1 MAISPAKQAYLDE
14 CAQNYKFFSEDVLKI
29 VDKKGRLIPFVWNE
43 PQTQVWDVVRK
54 GRKRVGCLKARQEGI
69 STWIAGYFFWKVL
82 FNPNERAVVLAHETE
97 AAARIFSIYKNFYEC
112 MPGWM
117 KEHFPLRHST
127 KTELVFKK
135 HTGYVRIATA
145 NSPDKLRG
153 TTVHYLHCS
162 EMAFWDKAELVFT
175 AAMQSLTDRGAAFVE
190 TTANSFN
197 HFYSWWV
204 SQNGYKKVFL
214 PWMALHEYQLIET
227 DDGLTDYEGVP
238 IEFDD
243 EIMTIINRQLE
254 PEERAY
260 VTQHKLTPAQTK
272 WLKWALSQKCDDDW
286 KRFSQEYP
294 ASAQEAFLHSGDMY
308 FEGEWLPEEV
318 TKTHDQM
325 HKPMPGHV
333 YVVGVDAATGSAN
346 GDFSAAMVMDVTN
359 KQRIKPVAWFYGRV
373 PVHQF
378 AQTVQQMG
386 RKYNDALIVCEVN
399 HVGAAVQEELSI
411 DQYPK
416 LYRRFVYDKMAAKY
430 VEKLGFYTSKA
441 NRAILLNRLR
451 KLISTDV
458 IVEVPQVLINE
469 IGSFVYNDKGE
480 PYASPGCH
488 DDMIFAS
495 ALCLEGLDQVQVVR
509 EEVIKNF
516 APRNA
521 TDVVAFER
529 TTGMDAFTGEQ
540 LDELANARKYDEPR
554 GWLFNDGLD

>member
-43 PQTQVWDVVRK
+43 PQSQVWDVVRK

-243 EIMTIINRQLE
+243 EIMTIINRPLE

-333 YVVGVDAATGSAN
+333 YVVGVDAATGSSN

-359 KQRIKPVAWFYGRV
+359 KETGEVTQKEVTLSRDEGNRPTTNMEGLAALPSVTDGSITAGNSSQLSDGAAAVVLMEAKEAEKRGLQPLGLYKGLIATGCEPDEMGIGPV
-373 PVHQF
+373 F
-378 AQTVQQMG
+378 AIPKLLERHGLTMDDIDLWELNEAFAVQTVYCRDRLGLSMENYNVNGGSISIGHPYGMTGARQVGHILREGKRRGAKNVVVTMCVGGGMG
-386 RKYNDALIVCEVN
+386 VAGLFEV
-399 HVGAAVQEELSI
+399 L
-411 DQYPK
+411 
-416 LYRRFVYDKMAAKY
+416 
-430 VEKLGFYTSKA
+430 
-441 NRAILLNRLR
+441 
-451 KLISTDV
+451 
-458 IVEVPQVLINE
+458 
-469 IGSFVYNDKGE
+469 
-480 PYASPGCH
+480 
-488 DDMIFAS
+488 
-495 ALCLEGLDQVQVVR
+495 
-509 EEVIKNF
+509 
-516 APRNA
+516 
-521 TDVVAFER
+521 
-529 TTGMDAFTGEQ
+529 
-540 LDELANARKYDEPR
+540 
-554 GWLFNDGLD
+554 

>member
-1 MAISPAKQAYLDE
+1 VPLSPTKQAYLDQ
-14 CAQNYKFFSEDVLKI
+14 CALNFEFFSSDVLKI
-29 VDKKGRLIPFVWNE
+29 VDKKGRLIPFNWNE
-43 PQTQVWDVVRK
+43 PQRQVWDVVRG

-69 STWIAGYFFWKVL
+69 STWIAGFFFWKVL

-112 MPGWM
+112 MPDWM
-117 KEHFPLRHST
+117 KEAFPLRHST

-214 PWMALHEYQLIET
+214 PWMALHEYQLIDT
-227 DDGLTDYEGVP
+227 GSGLADYEGVP

-243 EIMTIINRQLE
+243 EIMQIINRKLE
-254 PEERAY
+254 PEEQQY
-260 VTQHKLTPAQTK
+260 VRDHDLTGAQIR

-308 FEGEWLPEEV
+308 FEGDWLPQEV
-318 TKTHDQM
+318 TKPHD
-325 HKPMPGHV
+325 KIVDAAPGHV
-333 YVVGVDAATGSAN
+333 YVVGVDTATGSST

-359 KQRIKPVAWFYGRV
+359 KEKIKPVAWYYARV

-378 AQTVQQMG
+378 AQSVQKMA
-386 RKYNDALIVCEVN
+386 RSYNDALIVCEVN
-399 HVGAAVQEELSI
+399 HVGAAVQEELSL
-411 DQYPK
+411 DQYPR

-430 VEKLGFYTSKA
+430 VEKLGFYTNKS

-451 KLISTDV
+451 KYIATETVKDL
-458 IVEVPQVLINE
+458 PQVLINE

-488 DDMIFAS
+488 DDMIFAA
-495 ALCLEGLDQVQVVR
+495 ALCLEGLEQVASVR
-509 EEVIKNF
+509 EEVIKDF
-516 APRNA
+516 RPESASQ
-521 TDVVAFER
+521 VVMFEN
-529 TTGMDAFTGEQ
+529 TTGIDAFTGER
-540 LDELANARKYDEPR
+540 LDLLANARKYEETPGRFYD
-554 GWLFNDGLD
+554 DGLD

>member
-14 CAQNYKFFSEDVLKI
+14 CAQNFQFFSEDILKI

-43 PQTQVWDVVRK
+43 PQSQVWDVVSK
-54 GRKRVGCLKARQEGI
+54 GRRRVGCLKARQEGI

-117 KEHFPLRHST
+117 KDHFPLRHST

-197 HFYSWWV
+197 HFYSWWT
-204 SQNGYKKVFL
+204 SRNGYKKVFL

-227 DDGLTDYEGVP
+227 KNGFTDYEGVP
-238 IEFDD
+238 IQFDD
-243 EIMTIINRQLE
+243 EIMTIINRVLE
-254 PEERAY
+254 PEEQDY
-260 VTQHKLTPAQTK
+260 VRLHSLTKAQTM
-272 WLKWALSQKCDDDW
+272 WMKWALSQKCDDDW
-286 KRFSQEYP
+286 KTFSQEYP

-308 FEGEWLPEEV
+308 FEGDWVPEEV
-318 TKTHDQM
+318 SKLHDKI
-325 HKPMPGHV
+325 HEPAPGHV
-333 YVVGVDAATGSAN
+333 YIVGVDAATGSVN

-359 KQRIKPVAWFYGRV
+359 KERVRPVAWYYGRV
-373 PVHQF
+373 PVHHF
-378 AQTVQQMG
+378 AQTIQQLG
-386 RKYNDALIVCEVN
+386 RTYNDALIVCEVN
-399 HVGAAVQEELSI
+399 HVGAAVQEELTL
-411 DQYPK
+411 DQYPR
-416 LYRRFVYDKMAAKY
+416 LYRRFVYDKMASKY

-451 KLISTDV
+451 KYISTET
-458 IVEVPQVLINE
+458 IVDPPQVLINE

-488 DDMIFAS
+488 DDMIFAA

-509 EEVIKNF
+509 EEVLKNF
-516 APRNA
+516 SPRNA
-521 TDVVAFER
+521 TDVVAFEK
-529 TTGMDAFTGEQ
+529 TTGMDAFTGED
-540 LDELANARKYDEPR
+540 LSSLANARKYDEPG
-554 GWLFNDGLD
+554 GWLFDDGLD